1 MFFIAYTFKGQVHD
15 IVFAGREKIA
25 DAISSGGG
33 GDPGDRFRSHLCSQC
48 FDHYLQWV
56 DIGHYL

>member
-33 GDPGDRFRSHLCSQC
+33 DPGDRFRSHLRSQC
-48 FDHYLQWV
+48 FDHCLQWV

>member
-1 MFFIAYTFKGQVHD
+1 MFIIAYTFKGQVHD

-33 GDPGDRFRSHLCSQC
+33 GGGGGGTPVIVLDPICALSVLIIICSG
-48 FDHYLQWV
+48 W
-56 DIGHYL
+56 I